1 MQSSLQFLDY
11 YSASFETATDK
22 ACPITDIEWLRA
34 KAQQHRDNVNGL
46 KRQLAGWDD
55 QASICSAG
63 TLSIYAPS
71 RGFWPSEG

>member
-1 MQSSLQFLDY
+1 MHNSLQFLDY
-11 YSASFETATDK
+11 YSASFETATEK
-22 ACPITDIEWLRA
+22 TCPKTEIELLRA
-34 KAQQHRDNVNGL
+34 KAQQQRDNVNDL
-46 KRQLAGWDD
+46 KRQLAGWED